1 MIISKEP
8 RFKKGDTAICVI
20 NSRASLTVGKE
31 YKVVEVYID
40 TDYVDLVII
49 NDKGE
54 NAWYDQMRFITKDE
68 FRNHTLN
75 EILK

>member
-49 NDKGE
+49 NDLLI
-54 NAWYDQMRFITKDE
+54 NP
-68 FRNHTLN
+68 N
-75 EILK
+75 

>member
-20 NSRASLTVGKE
+20 NSRASLSVGKE
-31 YKVVEVYID
+31 YKVIEVD

-54 NAWYDQMRFITKDE
+54 DVWYDQMRFITKDE